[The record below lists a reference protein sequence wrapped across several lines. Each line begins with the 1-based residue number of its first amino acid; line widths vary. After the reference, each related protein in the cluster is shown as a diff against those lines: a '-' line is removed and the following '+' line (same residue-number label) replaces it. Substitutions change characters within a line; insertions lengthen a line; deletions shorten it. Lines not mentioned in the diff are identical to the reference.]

1 MTSPTGTIRPIRYPL
16 NRSDDLESTTPNT
29 PPIEN
34 LTLDGWV
41 TNDPDER
48 VPIVLDVSLNEYV
61 ALATCVDVGRDI
73 AYGDNSIYLWWLWV
87 RSLLGMD
94 LCDLILECMLTNQDI
109 QEAIANYSG
118 GSNINNTTV
127 ENPVNL
133 ATGIIDNPP
142 NCDDDIIYGMTT
154 QLVEF
159 ADRLCKDLFEQID
172 ASQLAS
178 VNVGYILKLIPVV
191 ETLPIDELFELTDKL
206 VDDLE
211 TGYLSA
217 STQLLKT
224 EIACD
229 LFCIAKDNNCQLT
242 LEDVRDYFETKS
254 GVVFTYTDVG
264 TFIVDF
270 INGTFIGNAIYYGMN
285 TLLFQI
291 FAFGGKFLEYLFED
305 YLRVIS
311 SMYNDP
317 NPDWLTDCDPCV
329 STWTHT
335 FDFTVNDGGWVAVT
349 PSGSGSG
356 TFGQYIASTG
366 WSFGDFAFSSG
377 DHRRCVSISKTFADT
392 AITEM
397 RVTFNIQNSNIEG
410 SLSGVTAKN
419 VQLRDNGSLLTNNAD
434 TAGNVVNGNG
444 QTWTLTINPSQTGD
458 ELRAFV
464 ISSVVV
470 ANAYFGDVLI
480 TEIRVK
486 GEGTDPF

>member
-1 MTSPTGTIRPIRYPL
+1 MTSPTGTIRPIHYPL
-16 NRSDDLESTTPNT
+16 NRSEDLESVTPNT

-41 TNDPDER
+41 SNDPDER
-48 VPIVLDVSLNEYV
+48 VPIVLDISLNEYV

-73 AYGDNSIYLWWLWV
+73 AFGDNSIYLWWVWV

-127 ENPVNL
+127 ENATNL
-133 ATGIIDNPP
+133 ATGIVDNPP
-142 NCDDDIIYGMTT
+142 NCNDDIIYGMTT

-242 LEDVRDYFETKS
+242 LEDVRDYFEVKS

-264 TFIVDF
+264 TFILDF

-335 FDFTVNDGGWVAVT
+335 FDFTVNDGGWTGRVPGIGVT
-349 PSGSGSG
+349 G
-356 TFGQYIASTG
+356 TYANYIAGVG
-366 WSFGDFAFSSG
+366 WSYGDATFSSG
-377 DHRRCVSISKTFADT
+377 DHRRCVSIEVSFADT
-392 AITEM
+392 ALTE
-397 RVTFNIQNSNIEG
+397 VELTWTVENKNVSTALN
-410 SLSGVTAKN
+410 GVTGKVITVKDNTVNKASITDVASN
-419 VQLRDNGSLLTNNAD
+419 VVNGVDQVMTLTMNPSESVDLITCFQISSAIVGA
-434 TAGNVVNGNG
+434 TWAGNVVI
-444 QTWTLTINPSQTGD
+444 TK
-458 ELRAFV
+458 
-464 ISSVVV
+464 VVV
-470 ANAYFGDVLI
+470 S
-480 TEIRVK
+480 
-486 GEGTDPF
+486 GEGTNPF